1 MHCFHEKSA
10 DIASQEEPG
19 ETRLRPMQSPE
30 SSGRPKLGDVPPRR
44 RLAAIVQVHATVFSV
59 GEADLARLIADN
71 FGIGKQ
77 LINVDEQVQPYFFRA
92 PIR

>member
-1 MHCFHEKSA
+1 MHCFYEKSA
-10 DIASQEEPG
+10 DIAWQEEPD
-19 ETRLRPMQSPE
+19 ETRLRATQSPE

-44 RLAAIVQVHATVFSV
+44 RLAAIIQVHATVFSV

-77 LINVDEQVQPYFFRA
+77 LINVDEQVQPYFFRS